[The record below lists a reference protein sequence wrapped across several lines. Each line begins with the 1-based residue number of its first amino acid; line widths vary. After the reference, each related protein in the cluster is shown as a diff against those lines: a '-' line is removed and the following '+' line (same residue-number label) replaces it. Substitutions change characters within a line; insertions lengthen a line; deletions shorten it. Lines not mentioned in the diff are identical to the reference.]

1 MSVWRLLAYF
11 VFILA
16 IILSIISFLQQS
28 FSLFLW
34 ALCCYFLSTIILYT
48 LKKLYQEPF
57 QPNRTNYRKQRDSW
71 WWDFLEDSVSWLD
84 SLIELPIVLFRFL
97 LYALKFINPF
107 D

>member
-34 ALCCYFLSTIILYT
+34 VLCCYFLSTIILYT
-48 LKKLYQEPF
+48 LKKFYQEPF
-57 QPNRTNYRKQRDSW
+57 QPNRTNYRK
-71 WWDFLEDSVSWLD
+71 
-84 SLIELPIVLFRFL
+84 
-97 LYALKFINPF
+97 
-107 D
+107 